1 MTSVNNSEQDKI
13 TRDVMAAL
21 QARAQII
28 ERVVKNTRKTLED
41 FRKRRE
47 ELISALS
54 DALAENVNLR
64 RKDFNTMMENV
75 LATQFGREN
84 TIRKT
89 LEDFQ
94 RDEEVMTGELKKLL
108 DKGEKVKIKDFRSA
122 LRDIQTRQR
131 EREAKSGQLVGD
143 VTSQI
148 EAMSEEVGNMLA
160 EFQKEREKVVSEW
173 QAVVESMEKAGF
185 PKKLAQI
192 KKIKIPKKKKK
203 LWLTKK

>member
-1 MTSVNNSEQDKI
+1 MTSLNNSEQDKI
-13 TRDVMAAL
+13 IKDVMAAL
-21 QARAQII
+21 QTRAGIV

-47 ELISALS
+47 ELISTLRN
-54 DALAENVNLR
+54 ALAENVNLR
-64 RKDFNTMMENV
+64 RKDFNIMMENV
-75 LATQFGREN
+75 LAAQFTREN

-131 EREAKSGQLVGD
+131 EREIRSGQLVGD
-143 VTSQI
+143 VASQI

-173 QAVVESMEKAGF
+173 QKVLESMEKAGF
-185 PKKLAQI
+185 LKKLQN
-192 KKIKIPKKKKK
+192 PKRRKPN
-203 LWLTKK
+203 TS